1 VTQYTATEKLAELK
15 RELSLRRAV
24 YPSFIKSG
32 QLKQFEADRQIG
44 IIREIIMDYEARL
57 ASSGNDLFHISTT
70 SKIS

>member
-1 VTQYTATEKLAELK
+1 MSEFTVAEKLAELK

-24 YPSFIKSG
+24 YPSFVKSE

-44 IIREIIMDYEARL
+44 IIREIVMDYEARL